1 MAGSRASAF
10 GLLAVVVCGCT
21 GATEHWIERRRIGD
35 VRVQL
40 RNSEGAVV
48 GSALL
53 TQVRNGVIIRGRVN
67 GLPAGEHGMHI
78 HQTASC
84 TGSDFRS
91 AGPHFNPT
99 RTEHGVENPAGP
111 HLGDLG
117 NLVVNAD
124 GTGEFIEFAQGV
136 TIAAGPASLLNAGG
150 TSLVIHAAADDRHSN
165 PAGKAGDGIACGQIR
180 R

>member
-1 MAGSRASAF
+1 MAGPRVSAF

-21 GATEHWIERRRIGD
+21 GATEHFVERRRVGD
-35 VRVQL
+35 IRLKL
-40 RNSEGAVV
+40 RDSDGAEV
-48 GSALL
+48 GSAML
-53 TQVRNGVIIRGRVN
+53 TQVRNGVVIRGHVS

-78 HQTASC
+78 HQTPDC
-84 TGSDFRS
+84 TGADFQS

-99 RTEHGVENPAGP
+99 HTQHGVENPAGP

-124 GTGEFIEFAQGV
+124 GSGEFVEFAQGV
-136 TIAAGPASLLNAGG
+136 TIGPGPNSLLNQGG
-150 TSLVIHAAADDRHSN
+150 ASLVIHSRPDDRHSN
-165 PAGKAGDGIACGQIR
+165 PAGQAGDGVACGVIR